1 MNTEVDGCQFLY
13 IKTFKTQLC
22 SHRIY
27 LYCSGNVFFLI
38 FRDYNS
44 VEVHMLKGD
53 GGGRLLLPWKVH
65 RLFFGSWRFYG
76 LWMSVLELHL
86 SLRYWKV

>member
-65 RLFFGSWRFYG
+65 RLFFGS
-76 LWMSVLELHL
+76 LEI
-86 SLRYWKV
+86 LRPLDERP